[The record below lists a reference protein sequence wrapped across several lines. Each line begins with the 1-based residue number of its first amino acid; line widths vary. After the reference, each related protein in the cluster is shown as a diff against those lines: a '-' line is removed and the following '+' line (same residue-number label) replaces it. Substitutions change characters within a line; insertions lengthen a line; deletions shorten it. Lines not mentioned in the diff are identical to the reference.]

1 MPLLF
6 VKDVAPNVKL
16 GVWSIKEN
24 VDEFFSGNACL
35 EAMRDEISSLFSS
48 MQASRKSFA
57 KFDDST

>member
-24 VDEFFSGNACL
+24 VDEFFF
-35 EAMRDEISSLFSS
+35 RDKPFKVVSTPLRGVGG
-48 MQASRKSFA
+48 AFA
-57 KFDDST
+57 A